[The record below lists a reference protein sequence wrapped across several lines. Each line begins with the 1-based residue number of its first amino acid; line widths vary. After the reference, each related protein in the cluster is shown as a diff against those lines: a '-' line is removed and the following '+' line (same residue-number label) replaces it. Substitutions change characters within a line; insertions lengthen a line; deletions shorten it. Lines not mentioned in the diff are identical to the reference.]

1 MQYLSAILPLFSG
14 ILFLCL
20 GGTVFFLSKG
30 RLRKVFLRFCFITF
44 YWQLSWVVLFLLNS
58 REYSDLI
65 CRIGYSGIIFL
76 PLSGYETIVHYLKLP
91 SKHIR
96 ILYIICFGF
105 LVSLWTTDLFIQGAH
120 RYAFG
125 YYPKAGI
132 LHVAYM
138 IMVVFL
144 VTRNAWLLFS
154 VYRKETDSLNKNQ
167 LVFFFLAINIFSF
180 SAVDY
185 VLNYPFLVEK
195 LNIQIY
201 PFGVFFITFS
211 VMIFILC
218 HFMTLN
224 LNLEKRVAE
233 KTLQLKTYVHALEEA
248 ANTKKD
254 FIANVTHELRTPLT
268 LIRGWTDYIISGE
281 LGKIPEH
288 FLEIIHKVSLQTL
301 NLTEKI
307 NELLKISKF
316 DAGMGTLSLYQINV
330 DDHIFQIVSSFRELT
345 DRSGIE
351 LQYTCEPE
359 IKDIF
364 IDREKLKDIL
374 NNLIRNAYKFTEKG
388 RISVTVSNRNGMII
402 IRVRDTGIGMSPE
415 LIQKAFQRFQQ
426 GDGSKTRQYEGT
438 GLGLAIV
445 KESVEMMHGRIT
457 AESVENQW
465 TCFTVEIP
473 ANLEILEPGRVVE
486 RRKKERRAP
495 SQNYRYNE
503 RRKKDRRD
511 TDLAGIGSRD
521 IIKIAAF
528 DKTLSSSGEVKKIEP
543 PNSTACIIIAEDNP
557 GIQEFLGRALKGY
570 TLFMAPNGQAAW
582 ETIQHTQPDL
592 IISDIMMPVMDGYS
606 LLENIRLHKATT
618 HIPVIMITS
627 LTEQEDRIKSLQMG
641 ADDFLTKPF
650 HHLELQA
657 RVKNVISVHKL
668 EREKTRTE
676 QLEVFLM
683 VLASAIESK
692 DQYTGGHVERVANFA
707 RDLARKAN
715 LSEDHV
721 KDIYMGT
728 IVHDVGKIGIK
739 DEVLNKPGKL
749 TDEEFEHI
757 KEHSVIGKNLLS
769 KLEIAPIAVSIA
781 YNHQEK
787 WDGTGYPRGIRR
799 EEIPI
804 EARIATIADVWDAIT
819 SDRPYRTA
827 IPIDKAI
834 RIMHEERG
842 KSFDPDLFDLFMDE
856 KDKLYLRYINTQ
868 LFKEV
873 S

>member
-1 MQYLSAILPLFSG
+1 MQHLSAVLPLFSG

-20 GGTVFFLSKG
+20 GVTVFFLSKS
-30 RLRKVFLRFCFITF
+30 RLRTVFLKFCFFTF
-44 YWQLSWVVLFLLNS
+44 YWQFSWVVLFLLNS
-58 REYSDLI
+58 PEYSDLI

-76 PLSGYETIVHYLKLP
+76 PLSGYETIIHYLKLP
-91 SKHIR
+91 HKHIR
-96 ILYIICFGF
+96 ALYILCFGF
-105 LVSLWTTDLFIQGAH
+105 LISLWTTDLFIQGTH
-120 RYAFG
+120 LYAFG

-132 LHVAYM
+132 LHVAYLV
-138 IMVVFL
+138 MVASMAV
-144 VTRNAWLLFS
+144 RNALLLFS
-154 VYRKETDSLNKNQ
+154 VYRKEADRQKKTQ
-167 LVFFFLAINIFSF
+167 LIFFFLAINIFSF
-180 SAVDY
+180 AVVDFI
-185 VLNYPFLVEK
+185 LNYPFLVEK
-195 LNIQIY
+195 FNIRLY

-211 VMIFILC
+211 VMVFILS
-218 HFMTLN
+218 HFMSLN
-224 LNLEKRVAE
+224 LTLEKRVAE
-233 KTLQLKTYVHALEEA
+233 KTRQLKTYVRALEEA
-248 ANTKKD
+248 ANIKKD
-254 FIANVTHELRTPLT
+254 FIANITHELRTPLT
-268 LIRGWTDYIISGE
+268 LIRGWTDYIVSGE
-281 LGKIPEH
+281 LGKVPDNFMEVID
-288 FLEIIHKVSLQTL
+288 KVSLQTL
-301 NLTEKI
+301 NLMEKI

-316 DAGMGTLSLYQINV
+316 DAGMGKLSLYRINI
-330 DDHIFQIVSSFRELT
+330 DDYIFQIVSTFRELT
-345 DRSGIE
+345 DRNGIA
-351 LQYTCEPE
+351 LHYACESE

-364 IDREKLKDIL
+364 VDREKLRDIL
-374 NNLIRNAYKFTEKG
+374 NNLIRNAYKFTESG
-388 RISVTVSNRNGMII
+388 RIDVTASSRNGMIV
-402 IRVRDTGIGMSPE
+402 IRVRDTGIGMSRE

-426 GDGSKTRQYEGT
+426 GDGSMTRQYEGT

-445 KESVEMMHGRIT
+445 KESVEMMHGRIF
-457 AESVENQW
+457 AQSVENEW

-473 ANLEILEPGRVVE
+473 ANLEILEPGCIEE
-486 RRKKERRAP
+486 RRTQERRTA
-495 SQNYRYNE
+495 SENYRFNE

-511 TDLAGIGSRD
+511 TDLAGIGGRD

-528 DKTLSSSGEVKKIEP
+528 DKTLAASGDVKRIEP
-543 PNSTACIIIAEDNP
+543 PNSTACIVIAEDNP

-570 TLFMAPNGQAAW
+570 TLLMAPNGQAAW
-582 ETIQHTQPDL
+582 ETIRHTQPDL
-592 IISDIMMPVMDGYS
+592 VISDIMMPVMDGYS
-606 LLENIRLHKATT
+606 LLETIRLHKATT

-627 LTEQEDRIKSLQMG
+627 LTEREDRIKSLQMG

-707 RDLARKAN
+707 RDLARKAGMA
-715 LSEDHV
+715 EDHV

-757 KEHSVIGKNLLS
+757 KEHPAIGRNLLS

-781 YNHQEK
+781 YSHQEK
-787 WDGTGYPRGIRR
+787 WDGTGYPRGISR

-819 SDRPYRTA
+819 SDRPYRPA

-856 KDKLYLRYINTQ
+856 EDKLYLKYINME
-868 LFKEV
+868 LFKKV

>member
-1 MQYLSAILPLFSG
+1 
-14 ILFLCL
+14 
-20 GGTVFFLSKG
+20 
-30 RLRKVFLRFCFITF
+30 
-44 YWQLSWVVLFLLNS
+44 
-58 REYSDLI
+58 
-65 CRIGYSGIIFL
+65 
-76 PLSGYETIVHYLKLP
+76 
-91 SKHIR
+91 
-96 ILYIICFGF
+96 
-105 LVSLWTTDLFIQGAH
+105 
-120 RYAFG
+120 
-125 YYPKAGI
+125 
-132 LHVAYM
+132 
-138 IMVVFL
+138 
-144 VTRNAWLLFS
+144 
-154 VYRKETDSLNKNQ
+154 
-167 LVFFFLAINIFSF
+167 
-180 SAVDY
+180 
-185 VLNYPFLVEK
+185 
-195 LNIQIY
+195 
-201 PFGVFFITFS
+201 
-211 VMIFILC
+211 
-218 HFMTLN
+218 
-224 LNLEKRVAE
+224 
-233 KTLQLKTYVHALEEA
+233 
-248 ANTKKD
+248 
-254 FIANVTHELRTPLT
+254 
-268 LIRGWTDYIISGE
+268 
-281 LGKIPEH
+281 
-288 FLEIIHKVSLQTL
+288 
-301 NLTEKI
+301 
-307 NELLKISKF
+307 
-316 DAGMGTLSLYQINV
+316 
-330 DDHIFQIVSSFRELT
+330 
-345 DRSGIE
+345 
-351 LQYTCEPE
+351 
-359 IKDIF
+359 
-364 IDREKLKDIL
+364 
-374 NNLIRNAYKFTEKG
+374 
-388 RISVTVSNRNGMII
+388 
-402 IRVRDTGIGMSPE
+402 
-415 LIQKAFQRFQQ
+415 
-426 GDGSKTRQYEGT
+426 
-438 GLGLAIV
+438 
-445 KESVEMMHGRIT
+445 MMHGRIF
-457 AESVENQW
+457 AQSVENEW

-473 ANLEILEPGRVVE
+473 ANLEILEPGCIEE
-486 RRKKERRAP
+486 RRTQERRTA
-495 SQNYRYNE
+495 SENYRFNE

-511 TDLAGIGSRD
+511 TDLAGIGARD

-528 DKTLSSSGEVKKIEP
+528 DKNLPSSCEIKKIEP

-606 LLENIRLHKATT
+606 LLENIRLQKATT

-707 RDLARKAN
+707 RDLARKAD
-715 LSEDHV
+715 LGEDHV

-757 KEHSVIGKNLLS
+757 KEHPVIGKNLLS

-787 WDGTGYPRGIRR
+787 WDGTGYPRGISR

-856 KDKLYLRYINTQ
+856 KDKLYLRYINSQ